1 MKTKEDNSKGDD
13 DLRVRESRYIRMV
26 KAIFH
31 VCRRQGIPPYSS
43 KYSRRDFTL
52 WQHIHSADSP
62 YAEDEEV
69 SPTGNM

>member
-31 VCRRQGIPPYSS
+31 VCRRQRIPVYSS
-43 KYSRRDFTL
+43 KYSIYDIFNSL
-52 WQHIHSADSP
+52 SSP
-62 YAEDEEV
+62 AV
-69 SPTGNM
+69 SND

>member
-1 MKTKEDNSKGDD
+1 
-13 DLRVRESRYIRMV
+13 MV

-52 WQHIHSADSP
+52 WQHIALI
-62 YAEDEEV
+62 AL
-69 SPTGNM
+69 MQRMRK